1 MNIEKVTIV
10 APTPMPFTIKEE
22 LNFDALYKN
31 TELWLKT
38 KLDGFVIGTAN
49 GEEAYVTQEEKYQAT
64 KIISEASKNSKLII
78 GGIDNPSIYGT
89 LNQIEKFHDSGANH
103 VRIRI
108 PRSGNTVN
116 YFEKISTESSLPV
129 IVIHQNIGGS
139 ENSIKPKS
147 SLAEPEEIGE
157 ICSMDNIVG
166 YITDHSVRFEAIVRN
181 HVPKNK
187 YFWIC
192 NGSLIIHGVLIG
204 ANGAC
209 MAFGNIGSAAAHKIF
224 EYIKNLGKLNIA
236 DTDLNYDT
244 SKPIVQFDP
253 SIVRG
258 LEYYTGT
265 VFEAETATE
274 SLFKTDLDKGY
285 KNIKIGSIGGGGRY
299 DKLVSRFLN
308 DDYPATGI
316 SIGLDRLL
324 LLLKDK
330 NKEAIN
336 NNPVVICVFDNKNI
350 SKYNELLQKLRSA
363 NINSEIYSGDG
374 NLKSQLKY
382 ADKRNSPAAIL
393 YGDDE
398 IKSGVVTIKNL
409 KKGKEASQ
417 KIKTRDDWKS
427 GESAQIKVKI
437 ENLVDEIKKL
447 L

>member
-1 MNIEKVTIV
+1 MNIQKVTIV

-64 KIISEASKNSKLII
+64 KIISEASNNSKLII

-89 LNQIEKFHDSGANH
+89 LSQIEKFHDSGANH

-147 SLAEPEEIGE
+147 NLAEPEEIGE

-224 EYIKNLGKLNIA
+224 EYIKLNQFQDALDLQKKVTKIDYFVMKTGRGCLKAALEILGFELG
-236 DTDLNYDT
+236 LPR
-244 SKPIVQFDP
+244 KPQP
-253 SIVRG
+253 S
-258 LEYYTGT
+258 
-265 VFEAETATE
+265 
-274 SLFKTDLDKGY
+274 LDK
-285 KNIKIGSIGGGGRY
+285 KN
-299 DKLVSRFLN
+299 
-308 DDYPATGI
+308 
-316 SIGLDRLL
+316 LL
-324 LLLKDK
+324 LLE
-330 NKEAIN
+330 KE
-336 NNPVVICVFDNKNI
+336 
-350 SKYNELLQKLRSA
+350 L
-363 NINSEIYSGDG
+363 
-374 NLKSQLKY
+374 
-382 ADKRNSPAAIL
+382 
-393 YGDDE
+393 
-398 IKSGVVTIKNL
+398 
-409 KKGKEASQ
+409 
-417 KIKTRDDWKS
+417 
-427 GESAQIKVKI
+427 ESVKPH
-437 ENLVDEIKKL
+437 LF
-447 L
+447 